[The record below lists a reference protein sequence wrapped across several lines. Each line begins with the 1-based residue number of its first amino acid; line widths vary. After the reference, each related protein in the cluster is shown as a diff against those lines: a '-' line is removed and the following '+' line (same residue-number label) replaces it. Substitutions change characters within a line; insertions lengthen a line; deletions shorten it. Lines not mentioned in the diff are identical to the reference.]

1 MKKQQWLKIIPFFLC
16 IFTLMAL
23 FLRFGY
29 ARFDHILADGKTEQF
44 FKEYSGWQAVITT
57 LYGWVLVALPIVILL
72 TKLVPELKKL
82 EPMASLVLP
91 GLHVVLMFLLLNS
104 LPNAVRDI
112 PGLENARSSVGIGF
126 ILMLVLQVA
135 LIVLRMMEFVTKPAA
150 PEPKPN
156 DPGLV
161 PVQEEQHPS
170 RR

>member
-16 IFTLMAL
+16 IFTLMAF
-23 FLRFGY
+23 FLDFGY
-29 ARFDHILADGKTEQF
+29 ANWDEIIKGATEHKSVQF
-44 FKEYSGWQAVITT
+44 SGWEAVITT

-82 EPMASLVLP
+82 EPAASLVLP

-104 LPNAVRDI
+104 LPKAQQGVAGHENVR
-112 PGLENARSSVGIGF
+112 AAVGIGF

-161 PVQEEQHPS
+161 PVQEEERHPS